1 VPRIPIRKYACLSA
15 LALGAVG
22 SLGIGIAL
30 TSTPVA
36 AQLSVFDPSNYSQNL
51 LTAARTLAQINNQ
64 IQSLQNEAQML
75 INQGKNL
82 SRIDFPQ
89 LQELRQRL
97 QQIDQLMGQ
106 AQGVDFRID
115 QLDERFRQL
124 YPQEFDQVFRR
135 DQRVARARDQL
146 DTAMSA
152 FRQTMGVQNR
162 IVDNVRSDTQALAD
176 IVARSQGAEGSL
188 QAQQA
193 TNQLLALTAKQQ
205 LQLQQMMAAQFRA
218 ESVEQAQRGQI
229 AREARESTR
238 RFLGLQRRHAILTR
252 LRGSFVVGLFGDPQ
266 HPFAGG
272 KFAGGKPRG
281 DKDGGTGKPYKPSF
295 AGKAGGP
302 KFKKRDHKA

>member
-1 VPRIPIRKYACLSA
+1 MKKYVIAA
-15 LALGAVG
+15 LLGTGTGAALGVAT
-22 SLGIGIAL
+22 L
-30 TSTPVA
+30 TSAPAA
-36 AQLSVFDPSNYSQNL
+36 AQLSVFDPSNYTQNV
-51 LTAARTLAQINNQ
+51 LTAARTLQQINNQ

-82 SRIDFPQ
+82 QTIDFPQ
-89 LQELRQRL
+89 LGELRQRL

-106 AQGVDFRID
+106 AQGLDYRID

-124 YPQEFDQVFRR
+124 YPESFDQAFSR

-162 IVDNVRSDTQALAD
+162 IVDNVRSDTEALSQ

-205 LQLQQMMAAQFRA
+205 LQIQQMMAAQFRGQA
-218 ESVEQAQRGQI
+218 IEQAQRAQI
-229 AREARESTR
+229 AREARESTG
-238 RFLGLQRRHAILTR
+238 RFLG
-252 LRGSFVVGLFGDPQ
+252 D
-266 HPFAGG
+266 
-272 KFAGGKPRG
+272 
-281 DKDGGTGKPYKPSF
+281 
-295 AGKAGGP
+295 GKAYTP
-302 KFKKRDHKA
+302 R